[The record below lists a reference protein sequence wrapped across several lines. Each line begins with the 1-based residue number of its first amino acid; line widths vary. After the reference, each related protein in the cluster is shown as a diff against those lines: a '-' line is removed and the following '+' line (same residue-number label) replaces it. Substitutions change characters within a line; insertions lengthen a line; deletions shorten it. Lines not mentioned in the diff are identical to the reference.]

1 VEIVI
6 FLIIAYYKG
15 LFVLFILVVQ
25 YIMLNIF
32 LLILMQTFE
41 ENYINQDNPI
51 QNYSDMTEKFLETWI
66 EFCEKDNIYNMNYK

>member
-1 VEIVI
+1 MEIVI